1 VLCHAQQRLPEMIL
15 VPQDALALLTQ
26 SGRHLTLKHYKQKS
40 IYSFDLTTLQL
51 LRNNIRK
58 DTSKGVFFTLST

>member
-26 SGRHLTLKHYKQKS
+26 SGRHLTLKHYK
-40 IYSFDLTTLQL
+40 
-51 LRNNIRK
+51 
-58 DTSKGVFFTLST
+58 